1 MRHNLSYRCRL
12 SSSNAEVTAEN
23 WGAPRK
29 RSGLVSTA
37 SQTNFYSN
45 RDVILPHRKPLMM
58 HEYGSMFLMVAC
70 RVSADA
76 QARSS
81 VHNMLLAAG
90 VSPVAS
96 TLLRYKRRWLHFLD
110 AAHIEIFC
118 IAFVQKLDRD
128 PIDTTRIC
136 KAVNTVASLGNDHM
150 SAVR

>member
-1 MRHNLSYRCRL
+1 
-12 SSSNAEVTAEN
+12 
-23 WGAPRK
+23 
-29 RSGLVSTA
+29 
-37 SQTNFYSN
+37 
-45 RDVILPHRKPLMM
+45 MM

-118 IAFVQKLDRD
+118 IAFVQKTRSRSDRYNQD
-128 PIDTTRIC
+128 
-136 KAVNTVASLGNDHM
+136 L
-150 SAVR
+150 